1 MVEYNKNSLPMSVTK
16 ITTSLLLTKFACVVS
31 FYVPEPL
38 LDLSYAFRVVLTS
51 AIESFVCSF

>member
-1 MVEYNKNSLPMSVTK
+1 MSVTK
-16 ITTSLLLTKFACVVS
+16 ITTSLFLTKFACVVS